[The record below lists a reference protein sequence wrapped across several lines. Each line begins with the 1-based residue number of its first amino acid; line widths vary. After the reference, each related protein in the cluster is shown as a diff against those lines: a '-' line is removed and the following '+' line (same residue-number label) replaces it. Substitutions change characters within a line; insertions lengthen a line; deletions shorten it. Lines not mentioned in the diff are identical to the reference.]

1 MLRRIYWPQFWHSL
15 FLPGYV
21 QTGPFAGMRYG
32 RFSTGSVVLPKL
44 LGTYES
50 ELHPTLSN
58 LPFSAYDHCVDV
70 GAGEGYY
77 AVGLCYRHPHLH
89 MTAFE
94 SNSKGRRRIHRLA
107 RMNGVSDRIAVLGHC
122 GPDALGS
129 AFLPGKRCL
138 LIMDV
143 EGFEASLLDPRR
155 VKALREVDFI
165 VEVHPDYDPALE
177 SILWSRFD
185 QTHDLHIIRRQPR
198 ECLPGG
204 VRLPARMRK
213 IAAYLME
220 EFRGPQC
227 WLIGRANQFMST

>member
-1 MLRRIYWPQFWHSL
+1 MLRHIYWPQFRYSL
-15 FLPGYV
+15 LLPGYV
-21 QTGPFAGMRYG
+21 QTGPFTGMRYG

-50 ELHPTLSN
+50 ELHPTLSD
-58 LPFSAYDHCVDV
+58 LPFSAYDRCVDV

-77 AVGLCYRHPHLH
+77 AVGLCYRHPHLQ

-94 SNSKGRRRIHRLA
+94 SDPKGRRQIRRLA
-107 RMNGVSDRIAVLGHC
+107 QMNGVSDRVAIQGHC
-122 GPDALGS
+122 GSDALGS
-129 AFLPGKRCL
+129 AILPGERCL

-143 EGFEASLLDPRR
+143 EGFEATLLDPRQ
-155 VKALREVDFI
+155 VKALAGVDFI
-165 VEVHPDYDPALE
+165 VEVHPEHDPALE

-185 QTHDLHIIRRQPR
+185 QTHDLHIIRRQAR
-198 ECLPGG
+198 EFLPDA

-213 IAAYLME
+213 KAAYLME

-227 WLIGRANQFMST
+227 WLIGRAIQFKST